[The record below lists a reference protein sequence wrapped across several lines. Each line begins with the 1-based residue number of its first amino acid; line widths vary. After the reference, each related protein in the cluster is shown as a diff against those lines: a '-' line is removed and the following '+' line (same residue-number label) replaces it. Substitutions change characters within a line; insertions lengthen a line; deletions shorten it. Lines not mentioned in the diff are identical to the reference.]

1 MKILQPRFIFFF
13 FGMLIIPAGV
23 SYVAGWDRNVD
34 ALFFGR
40 AFSIAFFITVLYYLL
55 IKRQEEKRSNRSKG
69 K

>member
-55 IKRQEEKRSNRSKG
+55 NQKAGRKKIQSV
-69 K
+69 